1 MTSKGSIEKVLF
13 FPSEESEYE
22 LLKVIQLAK
31 KKLRVC
37 IFTFTNNNISNLL
50 YIKYKQ
56 GVDVKIIA
64 DDQ

>member
-1 MTSKGSIEKVLF
+1 MPGLEKVLF

-31 KKLRVC
+31 KKIRVC

-50 YIKYKQ
+50 YIKHK
-56 GVDVKIIA
+56 
-64 DDQ
+64 